1 MKNVLLITSSPRGE
15 ASHSTR
21 VATELASKIG
31 GQTVLRELWKEPLP
45 PIGTDFALGIHTPVE
60 QRTEPQQ
67 AAVAL
72 SDALVE
78 ELKASDVIVIG
89 AGMINFGL
97 PATLKTWIDYITRS
111 GLTFQYGEAG
121 PVGLVTGKKVILV
134 LASGDVALVGFFV
147 ALCRTLIVTERS
159 VIRARRQRACQQ
171 QTQYDRVDRRHPCR
185 RLAHHLIS
193 SCCSATYA
201 APNQRVTLKRAHMPR
216 NAEHHYPTLGSA
228 AVSMML
234 AAPARTAAACIS
246 VRGSSRAA

>member
-78 ELKASDVIVIG
+78 ELKAADVIVIG

-97 PATLKTWIDYITRS
+97 PATLKTWVDYITRS

-134 LASGDVALVGFFV
+134 LASGGVYSSGPFQAYNHLEPTLRTNLGFIGLTDVETIWLEGLLYGDEAV
-147 ALCRTLIVTERS
+147 AGAVARADERS
-159 VIRARRQRACQQ
+159 QE
-171 QTQYDRVDRRHPCR
+171 
-185 RLAHHLIS
+185 LA
-193 SCCSATYA
+193 T
-201 APNQRVTLKRAHMPR
+201 
-216 NAEHHYPTLGSA
+216 
-228 AVSMML
+228 
-234 AAPARTAAACIS
+234 S
-246 VRGSSRAA
+246 VA